1 MSNKDFKLKNGLVVS
16 SLSTAGVVTTDSS
29 GNIGSSGTLAILNG
43 GTGQTTAQNAR
54 NALLPLQTG
63 SEGYFLSTDQTN
75 VSWAKVY
82 NQLFKN
88 AGTSVNPRKN
98 VNIVGA
104 VFADDSETD
113 TTTITF
119 TDVVGVSKSGGDTIT
134 ASGSTVKGLIVKG
147 AASQTAD
154 LQQWQDS
161 TGTVKTGITSSGQL
175 YTTQRMTIGL
185 SGISSLGELVVSTAD
200 AARIGVVVQGVTSQ
214 TANLQEWQN
223 SAGTVLANIPASGG
237 LRVNSAFGGA
247 QAAIT
252 AGSASTTGA
261 VIRGAAS
268 QSASLME
275 WQNSAG
281 TVLTSV
287 RSDGRLW
294 AGTTTEGFATLQAK
308 TYTAGALAASF
319 EGITSGTS
327 AVVYIKSIGAA
338 ESGLLVRGA
347 ASQSANLQEWQNS
360 AGTVL
365 AAIEPSGSFYGSS
378 ITAYGI
384 LTSNS
389 SFRVN
394 NASAGTV
401 AAIVKGAASQ
411 TANLQEWQSSAGTVY
426 ATMSPFGQLSIGS
439 SPTIYNNARISLN
452 TVATTVVGMVI
463 RGVASQTADLQQW
476 QNSTGTAIAKI
487 DSTGAMFTITPAS
500 GTNTTQVATTEF
512 VSTAVNNL
520 IDSAPGTLNTLNE
533 IAAALNDDPNFSSTI
548 TTLNTAL
555 SSQDTYS
562 LMGVF

>member
-1 MSNKDFKLKNGLVVS
+1 
-16 SLSTAGVVTTDSS
+16 
-29 GNIGSSGTLAILNG
+29 
-43 GTGQTTAQNAR
+43 
-54 NALLPLQTG
+54 
-63 SEGYFLSTDQTN
+63 
-75 VSWAKVY
+75 
-82 NQLFKN
+82 
-88 AGTSVNPRKN
+88 
-98 VNIVGA
+98 
-104 VFADDSETD
+104 
-113 TTTITF
+113 
-119 TDVVGVSKSGGDTIT
+119 
-134 ASGSTVKGLIVKG
+134 
-147 AASQTAD
+147 
-154 LQQWQDS
+154 
-161 TGTVKTGITSSGQL
+161 
-175 YTTQRMTIGL
+175 
-185 SGISSLGELVVSTAD
+185 
-200 AARIGVVVQGVTSQ
+200 
-214 TANLQEWQN
+214 
-223 SAGTVLANIPASGG
+223 
-237 LRVNSAFGGA
+237 
-247 QAAIT
+247 
-252 AGSASTTGA
+252 
-261 VIRGAAS
+261 
-268 QSASLME
+268 
-275 WQNSAG
+275 
-281 TVLTSV
+281 
-287 RSDGRLW
+287 
-294 AGTTTEGFATLQAK
+294 
-308 TYTAGALAASF
+308 
-319 EGITSGTS
+319 
-327 AVVYIKSIGAA
+327 
-338 ESGLLVRGA
+338 
-347 ASQSANLQEWQNS
+347 
-360 AGTVL
+360 VL